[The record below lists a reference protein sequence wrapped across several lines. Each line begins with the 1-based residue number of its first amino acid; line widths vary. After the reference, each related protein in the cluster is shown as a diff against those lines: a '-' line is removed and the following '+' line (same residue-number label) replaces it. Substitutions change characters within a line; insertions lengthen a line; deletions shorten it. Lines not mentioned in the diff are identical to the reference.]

1 MKKAELKLKR
11 GEDIY
16 LCSQKLL
23 LMVRELHCLGFE
35 KLRII
40 PHIAPSGLY
49 WRCEFVPKKYIL
61 KNIGTKKSQ
70 KAAKYVFPFYTS
82 GMEFNYFEWE
92 DGKNLSSFEMA
103 ERFADKFPEL
113 MEDCRGE
120 DKKYAKWFLK
130 VLATLTESDLPFFSN
145 DSFDAYSY
153 VPTTKGNLLE
163 MPPKGEA
170 EK

>member
-1 MKKAELKLKR
+1 MKKAELKLKQ

-16 LCSQKLL
+16 QCCQKLL
-23 LMVRELHCLGFE
+23 LMVRELHCQGFE

-61 KNIGTKKSQ
+61 KKIGTKKGVN
-70 KAAKYVFPFYTS
+70 AAEYEFPFYTS

-92 DGKNLSSFEMA
+92 DGKNISLTQMA
-103 ERFADKFPEL
+103 ERFAEKFPVF

-120 DKKYAKWFLK
+120 DKKYAKWFFK
-130 VLATLTESDLPFFSN
+130 MLATLTENDLPYFFN
-145 DSFDAYSY
+145 DYFDAYTY
-153 VPTTKGNLLE
+153 VPTTKGNLLS
-163 MPPKGEA
+163 MPPLGEA